1 MPEKS
6 RLASRATYCV
16 VGGDHADDKVAGQ
29 LARARGGVP
38 FTERRLAAVRR
49 PPAAV
54 AVPKYVDGYKSRGG
68 VLNISNKLNFYFTK
82 TVALKKGQY
91 LNTFLL

>member
-1 MPEKS
+1 MPEKP

-38 FTERRLAAVRR
+38 LTERRLAAVRR

-54 AVPKYVDGYKSRGG
+54 AVPKYVNGYKCRGRRFKYFKQIKH
-68 VLNISNKLNFYFTK
+68 LFYQNSC
-82 TVALKKGQY
+82 LKKDKN
-91 LNTFLL
+91 LKPS